1 MESIIKEDLVSHLER
16 NKLILK
22 SQHGFVK
29 GRSCTTNLIEY
40 LDKLFAAMDEGTPV
54 DVVYLDFAKAF
65 DKVPT
70 KRLISKLGA
79 HGVTGRLLSW
89 IEEWLSGRLQR
100 VVLNGEFSDWME
112 VLSGVP
118 QGSVLGP
125 LLFIIFINDLDL
137 EAAAADLISKF
148 ADDTK
153 VGVYVRGEGDRN
165 RLKVVLNNL
174 MAWADRWGMKF
185 NVSKCKVVH
194 FGSRNPK
201 YSYTMYGAELEVS
214 KEEKDL
220 GVLVTDKLSV
230 SAQCAKAARTA
241 NAVLGQISRA
251 FHFRDRDIFTG
262 LYKQY
267 VRPHLEY
274 AVQAWSPWREKDKEV
289 LEAVQKRAA
298 RAVSGVRAQ
307 DYLGRLKELGWTTLE
322 ERRQQADMV
331 LMNGV
336 MLQRMDIEPIN
347 WFTPASNG
355 ERSTRQN
362 TGRLNVRQSF
372 GWLKTRKNFY
382 TGRVTK
388 TWNEIPAEIK

>member
-1 MESIIKEDLVSHLER
+1 M
-16 NKLILK
+16 
-22 SQHGFVK
+22 
-29 GRSCTTNLIEY
+29 
-40 LDKLFAAMDEGTPV
+40 
-54 DVVYLDFAKAF
+54 
-65 DKVPT
+65 
-70 KRLISKLGA
+70 
-79 HGVTGRLLSW
+79 TGRLLSW

-118 QGSVLGP
+118 QGSVLAP

-165 RLKVVLNNL
+165 RLQLVLNNL
-174 MAWADRWGMKF
+174 MAWADCWGMKF

-201 YSYTMYGAELEVS
+201 YSYTMNGAELEVS

-274 AVQAWSPWREKDKEV
+274 AVQAWSPWLEKDKEV
-289 LEAVQKRAA
+289 LEAVQKERPGLSLACA
-298 RAVSGVRAQ
+298 LR
-307 DYLGRLKELGWTTLE
+307 TTWD
-322 ERRQQADMV
+322 A
-331 LMNGV
+331 
-336 MLQRMDIEPIN
+336 
-347 WFTPASNG
+347 
-355 ERSTRQN
+355 
-362 TGRLNVRQSF
+362 
-372 GWLKTRKNFY
+372 
-382 TGRVTK
+382 
-388 TWNEIPAEIK
+388 